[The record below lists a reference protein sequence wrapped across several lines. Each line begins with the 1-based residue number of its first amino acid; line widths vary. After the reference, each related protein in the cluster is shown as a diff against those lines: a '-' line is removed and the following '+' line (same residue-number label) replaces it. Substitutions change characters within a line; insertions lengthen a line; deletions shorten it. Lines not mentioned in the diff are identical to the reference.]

1 MRMPVR
7 IRNTSAVREY
17 LVRLFDRAVTER
29 VENRVEKKLEATFDI
44 ITDEKLM
51 ADLRRA
57 DQQADEDARPY
68 DEIRRDLGR
77 A

>member
-7 IRNTSAVREY
+7 IRSTWAVREY
-17 LVRLFDRAVTER
+17 LIRLFDRALTDR
-29 VENRVEKKLEATFDI
+29 VEDRVEKKLAATFEI
-44 ITDEKLM
+44 VTDEKLM

-68 DEIRRDLGR
+68 DEIRRDLGL